1 MNELTRE
8 ECLKA
13 LDDSNFLSVVVIN
26 QDGDIDYKGEF
37 KETVV
42 FDLFDKLIQEHF
54 DNPPL
59 KFEELKEGMWVWD
72 DKNKAYALVDK
83 WAETGSCLV
92 DIYTMKISKNPSNEI
107 VDTIYKNKFENERF
121 YCREV
126 SQGGQ
131 KND

>member
-1 MNELTRE
+1 MELTKKNCMTAKNRMRGLAYSSCNCKE
-8 ECLKA
+8 ENIDEVNNCDNYLEQ
-13 LDDSNFLSVVVIN
+13 LIN
-26 QDGDIDYKGEF
+26 
-37 KETVV
+37 
-42 FDLFDKLIQEHF
+42 EHF

-59 KFEELKEGMWVWD
+59 KFEDLEEGMWVWD

-92 DIYTMKISKNPSNEI
+92 DIYTIKISKNPSNEI